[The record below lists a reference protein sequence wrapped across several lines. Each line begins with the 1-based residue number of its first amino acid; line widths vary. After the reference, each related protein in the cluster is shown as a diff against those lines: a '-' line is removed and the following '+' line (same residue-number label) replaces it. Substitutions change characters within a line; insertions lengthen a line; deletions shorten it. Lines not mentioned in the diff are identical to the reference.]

1 MSSTRIWPSSRPR
14 VPTSTPANAATPS
27 GSAIVDPSVLPYLS
41 AYPDYV
47 DGEVSGPHWDA
58 PLALSFIHNNISTLP
73 LAFVGPLTQ
82 IADVVSST
90 IDAVKLM
97 GANKEECAYLVS
109 RVLRLLRSLVD
120 NMKASDVSFADGT
133 PTAASLIALRRYV
146 YFTFVARPLR

>member
-1 MSSTRIWPSSRPR
+1 
-14 VPTSTPANAATPS
+14 
-27 GSAIVDPSVLPYLS
+27 
-41 AYPDYV
+41 
-47 DGEVSGPHWDA
+47 VSGPHWDA
-58 PLALSFIHNNISTLP
+58 PLALSFILNDISTLP

-146 YFTFVARPLR
+146 FSTFVARPLR